1 MDAIDVALVHIK
13 DDVLEVVN
21 YNQYPIPKELQLS
34 VRSITDS
41 STINN
46 ITELDIALGEQFA
59 TAVQQTLKSTHI
71 RADEIKAIG
80 SHGQTVLHLADTTQK
95 RSLQIGD
102 PNIIAYKTSITTVA
116 DFRRLDIAAGGQGA
130 PLAPAFHQ
138 WYFRDHSINRVIL
151 NIGGIANITVLPID
165 TNRPILGFDTG
176 PGNGLMDAWTQ
187 RHLNC
192 DFDDDGKWAGS
203 GIVDN
208 SLLEILLAD
217 PYFADIPPKSTGKD
231 NFNLN
236 WLDKKLE
243 LVPHSVQGKDIQ
255 ATLLE
260 LAARIISDAINEY
273 ADSASEILI
282 CGGGIH
288 NPLLISR
295 LSEMQADCTIAST
308 EIYGIHPDAVEAI
321 SFAWLA
327 MCRIENIESNIP
339 SVTGATRKVTLGAV
353 YQP

>member
-21 YNQYPIPKELQLS
+21 YNQYPIPNDLQLS

-41 STINN
+41 STINK
-46 ITELDIALGEQFA
+46 ITELDVALGEQFA
-59 TAVQQTLKSTHI
+59 TAVQQTLESTHI
-71 RADEIKAIG
+71 RSDEIKAIG
-80 SHGQTVLHLADTTQK
+80 SHGQTVLHLADATYK

-138 WYFRDHSINRVIL
+138 WYFSDHSINRVIL
-151 NIGGIANITVLPID
+151 NIGGIANITVLPSD
-165 TNRPILGFDTG
+165 TNRPVLGFDTG

-187 RHLNC
+187 HHLNR
-192 DFDDDGKWAGS
+192 DFDEDGKWAGS

-217 PYFADIPPKSTGKD
+217 PYFADIPPKSTGKE

-236 WLDKKLE
+236 WLDKKLK
-243 LVPHSVQGKDIQ
+243 LVPHSVQEKDIQ

-260 LAARIISDAINEY
+260 LTARSISDAINEY

-288 NPLLISR
+288 NPLLINR

-339 SVTGATRKVTLGAV
+339 SVTGAERTVTLGAV